1 MAEERQTYR
10 KKAARAS
17 KGQAGSATS
26 KRSTS
31 SRSTTR
37 TKTSSSRS
45 KSRQAGRAPI
55 KGEALGYG
63 VDSLKTRF
71 LSSKVAMVIAAVIAA
86 LIVLVLFDTFAN
98 YGKAYGNVSV
108 GGKSVAGL
116 TEEEIRSKLQ
126 TDYGDKISGAEVRI
140 YASDSAKSRESSE
153 IKKQETAAQAEQ
165 VSVEDAKSSVTS
177 WVTSASGVRAQIP
190 YDELVAKALEAGRDG
205 GFLSRLSLFVIPQDI
220 PFDITYDDDAV
231 EKLASA
237 IDATI
242 GDERSDALVTV
253 DEGYATAVKGH
264 DGKMVDREWLKAKLT
279 EALLANESERSFV
292 AEAVEAPSRTT
303 YEQAQEMATN
313 INRALN
319 SNLTFR
325 YHTQSWQVEPS
336 TLGEWTKVD
345 VAKAE
350 DGYELK
356 ASIDEAQATSDL
368 VKHLDASVSGE
379 NVIVDF
385 EIAGEQ
391 VLVKT
396 SGAGI
401 IPEVGP
407 AVARAGEALYGAA
420 GIAWG
425 SGGSAADIDVS
436 ESNAPEE
443 LTFDQAIDLG
453 IITAVSEYTTEFSDA
468 EGTEN
473 RNHNIK
479 VAADLLNNTVC
490 DSNGGIWSFNTHS
503 GDTNQDP
510 PFASAGSIV
519 DGEYVDSIGGG
530 ICQVAT
536 TVFNAV
542 YEAGLEIDDRH
553 NHSLYIAS
561 YPTGRDAAVSYPEM
575 DLVWSNH
582 HTSDVLLKLAY
593 TDTTVTASLYSTP
606 IGYKVSTETGEWEDG
621 EKYKTLFETDETLG
635 EGSYYLKTTGAD
647 GSQITIV
654 RTVTDMHGTVVKED
668 TFTSVYSPKD
678 EVYLVGP
685 GTDTS
690 RIADSHS
697 DSGTIED
704 EELEEETEEELGYDE
719 ESSYDHEESDGG
731 DYEEYDEET
740 YYEEGV

>member
-1 MAEERQTYR
+1 
-10 KKAARAS
+10 
-17 KGQAGSATS
+17 
-26 KRSTS
+26 
-31 SRSTTR
+31 
-37 TKTSSSRS
+37 
-45 KSRQAGRAPI
+45 
-55 KGEALGYG
+55 
-63 VDSLKTRF
+63 
-71 LSSKVAMVIAAVIAA
+71 MVIATVIVL
-86 LIVLVLFDTFAN
+86 LIVLVVWDNLAN
-98 YGKAYGNVSV
+98 YGKAYGNVSI
-108 GGKSVAGL
+108 GGESVAGL
-116 TEEEIRSKLQ
+116 TEEQIHSKLE

-140 YASDSAKSRESSE
+140 YASESAKSRESSE
-153 IKKQETAAQAEQ
+153 IAKQETAAQAEQ
-165 VSVEDAKSSVTS
+165 VSVEEAKASVTS

-190 YDELVAKALEAGRDG
+190 YDDLVSKALAAGREG
-205 GFLSRLSLFVIPQDI
+205 GFLSRLSLFAVPQDI
-220 PFDITYDDDAV
+220 PFSITYDDEAI
-231 EKLASA
+231 EQLAGA
-237 IDATI
+237 IDSTI
-242 GDERSDALVTV
+242 GDERIDAMVTIE
-253 DEGYATAVKGH
+253 EGVAAAVKGH
-264 DGKMVDREWLKAKLT
+264 DGKMVDRDWLRTKLT
-279 EALLANESERSFV
+279 EALISDDAERTFV
-292 AEAVEAPSRTT
+292 AEASDAPSRTT
-303 YEQAQEMATN
+303 YDQAQEMATD

-319 SNLTFR
+319 SNLTFKYR
-325 YHTQSWQVEPS
+325 SQSWQVDPANI
-336 TLGEWTKVD
+336 GEWTKVE
-345 VAKAE
+345 VAEVE

-356 ASIDEAQATSDL
+356 ASIDESLATSDL

-379 NVIVDF
+379 NVVVDF

-396 SGAGI
+396 SGSGV

-407 AVARAGEALYGAA
+407 AVTRAGEVLYGDS
-420 GIAWG
+420 GLAWG
-425 SGGSAADIDVS
+425 SGASQAEIDVN

-443 LTFDQAIDLG
+443 LTFDQAIGLG

-490 DSNGGIWSFNTHS
+490 DSGGGTWSFNTHS

-510 PFASAGSIV
+510 PFSSAGSIV

-582 HTSDVLLKLAY
+582 HSSDILLKLSY
-593 TDTTVTASLYSTP
+593 TDTSITATLYSTP
-606 IGYKVSTETGEWEDG
+606 MGYKVSTETGEWEDG
-621 EKYKTLFETDETLG
+621 EKYKTTFETDETLG
-635 EGSYYLKTTGAD
+635 KGSYYLKTTGAD

-654 RTVTDMHGTVVKED
+654 RTVTDMHGNVVKED

-690 RIADSHS
+690 RIADSH
-697 DSGTIED
+697 DESGNTDDELFEEED
-704 EELEEETEEELGYDE
+704 EESFEEDEEFVDEYEADPEEEYVFDDEEL
-719 ESSYDHEESDGG
+719 
-731 DYEEYDEET
+731 
-740 YYEEGV
+740 YYEEDV

>member
-1 MAEERQTYR
+1 M
-10 KKAARAS
+10 
-17 KGQAGSATS
+17 G
-26 KRSTS
+26 
-31 SRSTTR
+31 
-37 TKTSSSRS
+37 
-45 KSRQAGRAPI
+45 
-55 KGEALGYG
+55 LG
-63 VDSLKTRF
+63 VESFKTRF
-71 LSSKVAMVIAAVIAA
+71 LSSKVAMVIAAVLVA
-86 LIVLVLFDTFAN
+86 LIVLVAWDNFAN
-98 YGKAYGNVSV
+98 YGKAYGNVSI
-108 GGKSVAGL
+108 GGQSVAGM
-116 TEEEIRSKLQ
+116 TEEQIRSKLESEF
-126 TDYGDKISGAEVRI
+126 GDKISGAEVRI
-140 YASDSAKSRESSE
+140 YASESSKSRESSE
-153 IKKQETAAQAEQ
+153 IAKQETAAQAEQ
-165 VSVEDAKSSVTS
+165 VSVEEAKASVTS

-190 YDELVAKALEAGRDG
+190 YDELVSKALAVGREG
-205 GFLSRLSLFVIPQDI
+205 GILSRLSLLAVPQDV
-220 PFDITYDDDAV
+220 PFSITYDDEAI
-231 EKLASA
+231 EQLAGA
-237 IDATI
+237 IDSTI
-242 GDERSDALVTV
+242 GDERTDALVSI
-253 DEGYATAVKGH
+253 DEGYATALKGH
-264 DGKMVDREWLKAKLT
+264 DGKMVDREWLKSKLT
-279 EALLANESERSFV
+279 EALLADDAERNFV
-292 AEAVEAPSRTT
+292 AEVSDAPSRTT
-303 YEQAQEMATN
+303 YDQAQKMAAD

-325 YHTQSWQVEPS
+325 YRSQSWQVDPVNV
-336 TLGEWTKVD
+336 GEWTSVE

-356 ASIDEAQATSDL
+356 ASIDESMATSDL
-368 VKHLDASVSGE
+368 VKHLDAAVSGE

-396 SGAGI
+396 SGAGV

-407 AVARAGEALYGAA
+407 AVSQANEVLYGAS
-420 GIAWG
+420 GVAWG
-425 SGGSAADIDVS
+425 SGDAQAVIDVN

-443 LTFDQAIDLG
+443 LTFDQAIGLG

-510 PFASAGSIV
+510 PFSSAGSIV

-582 HTSDVLLKLAY
+582 HTSDILLKLSY
-593 TDTTVTASLYSTP
+593 TDTTITASLYSTP

-621 EKYKTLFETDETLG
+621 EKYKTTFETDDTL
-635 EGSYYLKTTGAD
+635 EKGSYYLKTTGAD

-654 RTVTDMHGTVVKED
+654 RTVKDMHGNIVKED
-668 TFTSVYSPKD
+668 TFTSVYTPKD

-697 DSGTIED
+697 DSGSIED
-704 EELEEETEEELGYDE
+704 EQDEEESEDSYGGEEYTDDSQASNEEDYASGEEEQYSE
-719 ESSYDHEESDGG
+719 ED
-731 DYEEYDEET
+731 
-740 YYEEGV
+740 V